1 MYDVIIIGAG
11 LAGVLSALKIPPHLK
26 VLLIESGSEV
36 LPIASSSYNECYK
49 LHTGVHYV
57 GDEYTAK
64 NCLVKSI
71 EFARE
76 FPDYISGGQDLRSP
90 WRRGRHYF
98 MSNSLV
104 SVDKAREIALHL
116 QSVYAELIIEDERN
130 KIFGEP
136 KDFIQ
141 FLTPADYSHI
151 KPEIPFYDSFG
162 NVSGVSVTL
171 GIETAESQ
179 IDIYRLKAHL
189 QQRIESSRNITFKSS
204 RTVTHLS
211 HNPRQFGYIVSTRDA
226 EGNKRNFKSTA
237 VVNCSWQNIEALDR
251 SLGLYVPDENRV
263 IRIKAS
269 ILIELPESLKNM
281 NTCIF
286 SSGPYCSMTVLPN
299 GTAILT
305 SERTTNVGYFKAG
318 SSELP
323 PDMRDLINHQLK
335 LEHRFGHNI
344 AEQIRSECASYLT
357 DELGAQL
364 CHSSILALHV
374 GFVKLIENESKYT
387 QESIYQAESVIHAR
401 QQDGIEVRD
410 LGYISNSGMKMTYTA
425 GNASVIASTLDE
437 HFKIIHPILELI
449 ARVKHKILT
458 LPKAPAH
465 HEKNL
470 DSILS
475 IHYRSRL
482 KEMALSP
489 QFSADPESCVKK
501 LADEI
506 TALLQQKD
514 AVTNDYLQSYGL
526 FQQNR
531 KTADQNNGLEQKAA
545 KQNPWDKLK

>member
-1 MYDVIIIGAG
+1 MFDVIIVGAG
-11 LAGVLSALKIPPHLK
+11 LAGVLSALKIPSHLN

-36 LPIASSSYNECYK
+36 LPVTSSSYNECYK

-57 GDEYTAK
+57 GDAYTAK
-64 NCLVKSI
+64 NCLLKSI

-76 FPDYISGGQDLRSP
+76 LPDYISGGHDLRSP

-116 QSVYAELIIEDERN
+116 QSVYAQMIREDERN

-136 KDFIQ
+136 EDFVQ
-141 FLTPADYSHI
+141 FLTPADYPHI

-162 NVSGVSVTL
+162 NMSGMAVAL

-179 IDIYRLKAHL
+179 IDIHRLKSHL
-189 QQRIESSRNITFKSS
+189 QQRIASSKNITFVSS
-204 RTVTHLS
+204 TKVTHLS
-211 HNPRQFGYIVSTRDA
+211 HNPRQFGYIVSTRD
-226 EGNKRNFKSTA
+226 EQGNKRDFKSTS
-237 VVNCSWQNIEALDR
+237 VVNCSWQNIESLDR

-269 ILIELPESLKNM
+269 VLVELPNALKNM

-318 SSELP
+318 NSELP
-323 PDMRDLINHQLK
+323 PDVRELVNNQLK
-335 LEHRFGHNI
+335 LNHPFGHNI
-344 AEQIRSECASYLT
+344 AEQIRNECASYLT

-364 CHSSILALHV
+364 CHSNILALHV
-374 GFVKLIENESKYT
+374 GFVKLMENEDKYT
-387 QESIYQAESVIHAR
+387 RESIYQAGSVIHAR

-425 GNASVIASTLDE
+425 GNATIIANTLDE
-437 HFKIIHPILELI
+437 HFKVIHQVIQLIIRI
-449 ARVKHKILT
+449 KHT
-458 LPKAPAH
+458 LLPLPEALAH

-470 DSILS
+470 DSILY

-482 KEMALSP
+482 KEMVLSP
-489 QFSADPESCVKK
+489 QFSSTPEICVKR
-501 LADEI
+501 LADEMI
-506 TALLQQKD
+506 ALLQQKD
-514 AVTNDYLQSYGL
+514 ALTNNYLQSYGL
-526 FQQNR
+526 FRQNR
-531 KTADQNNGLEQKAA
+531 TVAAQQDGLEPK
-545 KQNPWDKLK
+545 KENHNPSNKL